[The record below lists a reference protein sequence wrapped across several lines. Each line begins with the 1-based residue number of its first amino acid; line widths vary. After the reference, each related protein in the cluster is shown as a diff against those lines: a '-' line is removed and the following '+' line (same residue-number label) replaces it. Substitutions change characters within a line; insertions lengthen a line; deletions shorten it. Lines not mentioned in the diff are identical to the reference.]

1 MFEMTAE
8 WWEPIVRVTII
19 YVFLLVLLRLSGKR
33 EVGQLGPMELLT
45 ILLISETV
53 SPALTAEDSSV
64 SAAMLASG
72 TLIVLTFL
80 IALVTYLSRALER
93 VIEGAPRALVEAG
106 ELKPA
111 TLRAERITDAEL
123 HASLRKQGLRSLDQV
138 EEATVESDGQI
149 TFIKKEK

>member
-72 TLIVLTFL
+72 TLIVLTVL
-80 IALVTYLSRALER
+80 IAVVTYLSRAFER
-93 VIEGAPRALVEAG
+93 VIEGAPRALVQAG
-106 ELKPA
+106 QLNRA
-111 TLRAERITDAEL
+111 TLRAERITDADL
-123 HASLRKQGLRSLDQV
+123 QASLRKQGLRSLDQV
-138 EEATVESDGQI
+138 EEATVENDGQI
-149 TFIKKEK
+149 TYIKKEE